1 MSARENWNHR
11 REVNDFVMNLR
22 RAHIP
27 APFLQTVHAEEQ
39 LESEEHQIA
48 LQVALQQIRYAIE
61 KSLIDVA
68 LKKHM
73 IKSMSYV
80 RDLNI
85 VRNLI
90 WKVEQDKKGR

>member
-1 MSARENWNHR
+1 MNAVENWNHR
-11 REVNDFVMNLR
+11 REVYDFVTGIR
-22 RAHIP
+22 KAWIP
-27 APFLQTVHAEEQ
+27 APFLQTVKAEEQ

-48 LQVALQQIRYAIE
+48 LQVALQQIRFAIE
-61 KSLIDVA
+61 KSLIDAA

-90 WKVEQDKKGR
+90 WKVEQDTKKR

>member
-1 MSARENWNHR
+1 MSAAENWNHR
-11 REVNDFVMNLR
+11 REVYDFVMNLR
-22 RAHIP
+22 KAHVP
-27 APFLQTVHAEEQ
+27 APFLQTVKAEEQ

-61 KSLIDVA
+61 KSLIDAA

-90 WKVEQDKKGR
+90 WKVEQDSKVR